1 MKKNKIKSFCKINL
15 TLRVIKKLR
24 NGYHNISSFITF
36 CDLHDVITIS
46 KIKDVKD
53 VIYFSGKFS
62 KGIDKK
68 FNTITKVLYLIR
80 KKNLLKKTAFLISI
94 KKKHSS
100 WIWFRRRICQR
111 SKFINFS

>member
-1 MKKNKIKSFCKINL
+1 M
-15 TLRVIKKLR
+15 
-24 NGYHNISSFITF
+24 
-36 CDLHDVITIS
+36 HDVITIS

-94 KKKHSS
+94 KKNIPHGSGLGGGSANAANLLTFLKVYS
-100 WIWFRRRICQR
+100 
-111 SKFINFS
+111 